1 MSDSLSGQPKYAG
14 KHNSPSLLS
23 PESPGGS
30 PKLQVPSPIVTRRT
44 RTESTS
50 ARAFE
55 NPTELGKVRM
65 FSRSKG
71 HGFISSDSTGGDIF
85 VHISDIEGEYIPLPG
100 DEVKYRLCP
109 IPPKYEKNQA
119 INVHIINLTPE
130 VHLRWDCPVSEE
142 ETESHGH

>member
-1 MSDSLSGQPKYAG
+1 MHPTIQVRPYKE
-14 KHNSPSLLS
+14 N
-23 PESPGGS
+23 GGLHDVK
-30 PKLQVPSPIVTRRT
+30 PDLC
-44 RTESTS
+44 
-50 ARAFE
+50 
-55 NPTELGKVRM
+55 
-65 FSRSKG
+65 FS
-71 HGFISSDSTGGDIF
+71 
-85 VHISDIEGEYIPLPG
+85 IEGEYIPLPG